1 MRFAYIYDSLR
12 KEESQFIRHRNGNI
26 NDHMGKGGVYVEK
39 YKVPYRLQAPMD
51 GVRLTGGRYKKVFD
65 NNVRFLK
72 DFDVDRILYWYRV
85 HKGVDAPGVPYAGDA
100 GHFENNLK
108 GQTAGEFLMG
118 AGTALLWEEDETLRR
133 MVREVLAGME
143 ACRDDDGF
151 IIPIPREQ
159 FATREYPNYTRAWI
173 TFGLLDAGYAGE
185 TRAFALA
192 RDMTDVFNKSE
203 ILPYVKDLNLGF
215 QGILANTRMYDAPTG
230 TPEDIRVAIE
240 YYQETWWL
248 EQVIRGDHRAIYEH
262 PGNHPH
268 STLLTTLEGYLDLYR
283 ATGDTLYLDAVKCAL
298 GMYEA
303 KWQHV
308 GGGINMCEFDTYWPG
323 CNWLSPSHNYNEL
336 CSTNFW
342 VLLNQRM
349 HRLEPDNAH
358 YVDEIENSLYNVLFA
373 SQVESRGYHYLNF
386 LQRTKDYRYL
396 DRATCCASLGT
407 RLAGLL
413 PQFLYSY
420 TDDSVYVDMY
430 ASSEAELPNGV
441 SLSVTSGLPES
452 GRVRIAIAKAEKPFT
467 LRLRVP
473 RWACADGR
481 SYYETHENVTAG
493 AVFEKEFPFDF
504 RITRYTGGEEIKG
517 KERYAIE
524 YGPLLFAA
532 MGAPNPVT
540 VRFDPAAPSAWFR
553 PVKQMQPGN
562 VVLRLKLKNDRM
574 HEYRAYM
581 DIHDE
586 PFDVYPIVESPLE
599 E

>member
-1 MRFAYIYDSLR
+1 M
-12 KEESQFIRHRNGNI
+12 
-26 NDHMGKGGVYVEK
+26 EK
-39 YKVPYRLQAPMD
+39 YRAPYRLQAPMG
-51 GVRLTGGRYKKVFD
+51 GVRLTGGRYKRVFE

-72 DFDVDRILYWYRV
+72 DFDVDRMLYWYRV

-118 AGTALLWEEDETLRR
+118 AGTALLWEEDETLRH

-159 FATREYPNYTRAWI
+159 FSTREYPNYTRAWI

-185 TRAFALA
+185 TRAFELA
-192 RDMTDVFNKSE
+192 RDMTDVFNKSDV
-203 ILPYVKDLNLGF
+203 LPYVKDLNLGF
-215 QGILANTRMYDAPTG
+215 QGILANTRMYDAPNG
-230 TPEDIRVAIE
+230 APEVIRDAIDA
-240 YYQETWWL
+240 YQETWGL
-248 EQVIRGDHRAIYEH
+248 EQLICGDHRAIYEH

-283 ATGDTLYLDAVKCAL
+283 ATGEELYLNAVKRAL
-298 GMYEA
+298 GMYED

-308 GGGINMCEFDTYWPG
+308 GGGINMCEFDRYWPG
-323 CNWLSPSHNYNEL
+323 CNWLDPSHNYNEL

-349 HRLEPDNAH
+349 HRLEPDDAH
-358 YVDEIENSLYNVLFA
+358 YVDEMENSLYNVLFA

-413 PQFLYSY
+413 PQFLYAY

-452 GRVRIAIAKAEKPFT
+452 GRVRVAVTKAEKPFT
-467 LRLRVP
+467 LRLRMP

-504 RITRYTGGEEIKG
+504 RVTRYTGGEEIKG
-517 KERYAIE
+517 KERYAVE

-532 MGAPNPVT
+532 MGAPNPLT
-540 VRFDPAAPSAWFR
+540 VRFNPAAPSAWFT
-553 PVKQMQPGN
+553 PVKQMMPGGS
-562 VVLRLKLKNDRM
+562 VLRLKLKGDRM

-586 PFDVYPIVESPLE
+586 PFDVYPIVEAPAE